1 MNRETGR
8 PPRPT
13 PDDRRFLETLCLW
26 RALYAGRGP
35 RDSEAVATVA
45 SAISAAE
52 LRMRTLRISDDR
64 MRRRFIGG

>member
-1 MNRETGR
+1 MTRKTYR
-8 PPRPT
+8 SRRPT
-13 PDDRRFLETLCLW
+13 PEDRRFLEALCLW
-26 RALYAGRGP
+26 RALYAERGP
-35 RDSEAVATVA
+35 QDSEPVATLA